1 MDEALR
7 RQRVLRQH
15 LKTDTLLGVA
25 AVPRSDV
32 VHAVAPP
39 TPATPATPR
48 RDRPQPAPVSAIP
61 STPAAPAPAKA
72 PAVAVA
78 AGPPLDRAAKLRV
91 LQAIDENE
99 VRGCT
104 KCELCHGRTQTIFGE
119 GDPDA
124 DILFIGEGPGRD
136 EDEQGRPFVGRSGQ
150 LLTKMIEAMG
160 LSREQ
165 VFITNVVKCRP
176 PNNRTPT
183 PAEVATCWDYL
194 RRQIE
199 AIRPKAIV
207 TLGGPAAKAV
217 LETKEGITRL
227 RGTWHRYESVQPA
240 VPVMP
245 TFHPA
250 YVLRQYTKENRARVW
265 SDLQAVLKQVGRA
278 TE

>member
-1 MDEALR
+1 MSHPPR

-15 LKTDTLLGVA
+15 LKTDALLGTE
-25 AVPRSDV
+25 AVPRGDV
-32 VHAVAPP
+32 VHVVE
-39 TPATPATPR
+39 
-48 RDRPQPAPVSAIP
+48 PAPAERQGPTQPTQP
-61 STPAAPAPAKA
+61 SGPAPTATRPAAPMEPGKR
-72 PAVAVA
+72 
-78 AGPPLDRAAKLRV
+78 LDRKTKVRL
-91 LQAIDENE
+91 LQALDENE

-104 KCELCHGRTQTIFGE
+104 KCELCHGRTQTVFGE

-136 EDEQGRPFVGRSGQ
+136 EDEQGRPFVGRSGD

-165 VFITNVVKCRP
+165 VFIANVVKCRP

-183 PAEVATCWDYL
+183 PAEVGTCWDYL

-199 AIRPKAIV
+199 TIQPKAIV

-217 LETKEGITRL
+217 LDTKEGITRL
-227 RGTWHRYESVQPA
+227 RGTWHRYDGVNPA

-250 YVLRQYTKENRARVW
+250 FVLRQYTKENRARVW
-265 SDLQAVLKQVGRA
+265 SDLQAVLKRVSETA
-278 TE
+278 